1 VQCISKVLGF
11 RNCSQMT
18 IPDSL
23 IDIQF
28 GLPYA
33 MLQPGHR
40 PLRRRRRTR
49 SSAARTRSS
58 ARSRRSCWPLD
69 PMQIRLHCPPGSG
82 AAADVGV
89 GDAPVR
95 SWHVEGGGGG
105 AGVVDGSTPGV
116 VGGAVRAGAAGVPES
131 TPSDA
136 EREADSPAAAA
147 GRSTPGSAPAPG
159 AEKSP

>member
-1 VQCISKVLGF
+1 
-11 RNCSQMT
+11 
-18 IPDSL
+18 
-23 IDIQF
+23 
-28 GLPYA
+28 
-33 MLQPGHR
+33 
-40 PLRRRRRTR
+40 
-49 SSAARTRSS
+49 
-58 ARSRRSCWPLD
+58 
-69 PMQIRLHCPPGSG
+69 MQIRLHCPPGSG

-105 AGVVDGSTPGV
+105 AGVVDGSAPGV
-116 VGGAVRAGAAGVPES
+116 VGGAVRARAAGVPES

-136 EREADSPAAAA
+136 KREADSPAAAA